1 MKGAGA
7 GVALCLAILF
17 DALTSNAA
25 PPTVVL
31 LRPEPADPALSEA
44 LIRMEGE
51 LRADGFEVKIVPRP
65 PDRSPRESIE
75 VAGRDLA
82 PSAIIGIFGDRQAGL
97 EFWIADR
104 LTGKEMVRR
113 LDAESVDGAAPE
125 TLAIRAAELLRA
137 SMIELDITP
146 NTTAPQP
153 RAPQPTSPTSPSL
166 SGAQSVGPVPSRI
179 AVEAGIGAA
188 FGLEGLGP
196 SFMPIV
202 RLQWA
207 ALPILRVRVG
217 GFALGRPAEISA
229 PQGSATIAQDTAM
242 VEGIF
247 LARPLAA
254 ISPRLSLGV
263 GACHFGV
270 EGRGISPNEGADVSR
285 WLAAVDAGLGVAFR
299 RNALVEIAIE
309 AHAIFLDP
317 YPIVRIGDQK
327 NATAGRPTFLLSAT
341 LAGWL

>member
-51 LRADGFEVKIVPRP
+51 LRADGFEVKIVPRAL
-65 PDRSPRESIE
+65 DRSPLESID
-75 VAGRDLA
+75 VAGRALA
-82 PSAIIGIFGDRQAGL
+82 PAAIIGIFGDRKVGL

-104 LTGKEMVRR
+104 LTGKKVVRR

-137 SMIELDITP
+137 SMVELDITP
-146 NTTAPQP
+146 NT
-153 RAPQPTSPTSPSL
+153 PTSRPNASQPAPPVAPAL
-166 SGAQSVGPVPSRI
+166 SGAQAVGPVPSRV
-179 AVEAGIGAA
+179 ALEVGVGTALGLDGI
-188 FGLEGLGP
+188 GP
-196 SFMPIV
+196 SFVPIV

-207 ALPILRVRVG
+207 ALSTLRVRVG
-217 GFALGRPAEISA
+217 GFGFGRPAGISA
-229 PQGSATIAQDTAM
+229 PQGSAAISQDTAT
-242 VEGIF
+242 VDGVF
-247 LARPLAA
+247 LPRPLATL
-254 ISPRLSLGV
+254 SPRLSFGV
-263 GACHFGV
+263 GASHFGV
-270 EGRGISPNEGADVSR
+270 EGRGIAPNEGTNVSR
-285 WLAAVDAGLGVAFR
+285 WLAAVDAGLGVAYR
-299 RNALVEIAIE
+299 RNTFIEVALE
-309 AHAIFLDP
+309 AHAIFLEP
-317 YPIVRIGDQK
+317 YPIVQIGNQT
-327 NATAGRPTFLLSAT
+327 NATAGRPTILLSAT